1 MAECDS
7 KPTIR
12 SSDENSDQEKA
23 PEFPDAWIF
32 LAAYYIWKNDGEPLG
47 EDLRY
52 WEKAKLHLANLWR
65 EGKLPKPE

>member
-1 MAECDS
+1 MTDNGS
-7 KPTIR
+7 KPPIKT
-12 SSDENSDQEKA
+12 SEENNHQEKV

-32 LAAYYIWKNDGEPLG
+32 LAAYYIWKNDGEPIG

-52 WEKAKLHLANLWR
+52 WEKAKLHLAALWR